1 MTANRIVEVQ
11 TLGEAKK
18 QRDGDRLVTFIPMR
32 VKRRGFKK
40 IVISPGADGT
50 PAQTQSRKDSPLI
63 KAVGRAF
70 HWQRLLDTGDVV
82 DSTELARR
90 EKLDKTFVNET
101 LRFALLAPEIVEAIL
116 AGRQPP
122 TLTLQD
128 LRRRVPDDW
137 AEQLQ
142 FFGFDS
148 VPSSEKG

>member
-18 QRDGDRLVTFIPMR
+18 IRDGDRLMTFIPMR

-40 IVISPGADGT
+40 IVISPGADGV
-50 PAQTQSRKDSPLI
+50 PARNESRKDSPLI
-63 KAVGRAF
+63 KAVARAF
-70 HWQRLLDTGDVV
+70 HWQRLLDTGDVQ

-122 TLTLQD
+122 TLTLQHM
-128 LRRRVPDDW
+128 RRRVPDDW
-137 AEQLQ
+137 LDQRRIY
-142 FFGFDS
+142 GF
-148 VPSSEKG
+148 E

>member
-1 MTANRIVEVQ
+1 MTANRRIEIVM
-11 TLGEAKK
+11 LGEPEKRR
-18 QRDGDRLVTFIPMR
+18 QGDRLVTFVPMR

-40 IVISPGADGT
+40 LLIGPKAAGAV
-50 PAQTQSRKDSPLI
+50 AQAEAQSDFPLV
-63 KAVGRAF
+63 KAVAKAF
-70 HWQRLLDTGDVV
+70 HWQKLLDEGRIA
-82 DSTELARR
+82 DSTELAKR

-116 AGRQPP
+116 VGRQPR

-142 FFGFDS
+142 AFGFGSD
-148 VPSSEKG
+148 V

>member
-1 MTANRIVEVQ
+1 MSANRIVEVQ

-18 QRDGDRLVTFIPMR
+18 LREGNRLVTFIPMR
-32 VKRRGFKK
+32 VKRRGFKR

-50 PAQTQSRKDSPLI
+50 PAKNETRKDSPLI

-70 HWQRLLDTGDVV
+70 HWQRMLDTGKLA

-101 LRFALLAPEIVEAIL
+101 LRLALLAPEIVEAIV
-116 AGRQPP
+116 AGHQPP

-137 AEQLQ
+137 AEQLRS
-142 FFGFDS
+142 FGFES
-148 VPSSEKG
+148 VPSSENS

>member
-18 QRDGDRLVTFIPMR
+18 HRDGDRLVTFIPMR

-40 IVISPGADGT
+40 IVIGPSADGV
-50 PAQTQSRKDSPLI
+50 PPRNESRKDSPLI

-70 HWQRLLDTGDVV
+70 YWQRLLDAGDVA
-82 DSTELARR
+82 DSSELARR

-101 LRFALLAPEIVEAIL
+101 LRFALLAPEIVEAIV

-137 AEQLQ
+137 TEQLRT
-142 FFGFDS
+142 FGFDS
-148 VPSSEKG
+148 VASSENG